1 MVKDSIDDDILAM
14 QERKTTE
21 IDMAM
26 AAKNRPG
33 AMTTRE
39 LLRLFGPIGL
49 SEGAEDDD
57 IVADP
62 FIFVEDEDGDDDV
75 SDGEPPTRVPLP
87 PFD

>member
-1 MVKDSIDDDILAM
+1 VVKDSIDDDILAL

-49 SEGAEDDD
+49 SEDAEDDD

-75 SDGEPPTRVPLP
+75 SDGEAPTRVPLP
-87 PFD
+87 QFD